1 MKPTLTLDERG
12 LILHVTT
19 EAGEGVAV
27 PLKPETFAEAYKG
40 VERVLSP
47 EGKRRLLRGVVQ
59 LVLEL
64 TKPHEPDAEETN
76 GKKV

>member
-27 PLKPETFAEAYKG
+27 PLKPETFAEVSKG
-40 VERVLSP
+40 VERLLSP
-47 EGKRRLLRGVVQ
+47 EGKRRLLRGLGQ
-59 LVLEL
+59 LFLEL
-64 TKPHEPDAEETN
+64 TKPEKEEAD